1 MLKVIIDY
9 PTIEDEK
16 LIVRE
21 NLQDK
26 MPEVKSIVSAN
37 DIFDARKI
45 VEEVYLDDK
54 ILQYI
59 ADVVLQHVILSVINY
74 QI

>member
-1 MLKVIIDY
+1 
-9 PTIEDEK
+9 
-16 LIVRE
+16 
-21 NLQDK
+21 